1 AQPELAVGL
10 DGPHELVRHADGVVG
25 VLVLDAGDVLAAEVH
40 VEPGVPQRADLVL
53 LARLGL
59 DELLDVGVVDVQ
71 HDHLRGPAGRAARL
85 DRPGGRV
92 GAAHER
98 DGPAGGAAGR
108 EQFLA
113 GADAGEVEAGAGA
126 ALEDDALFLVPVQ
139 NGLHRVVHRQDEAGA
154 HLLRRLGA
162 HVEPDGRVE
171 AEELVDQRVLQLVL
185 EDLGVLVGGEIAL
198 LPAGLHV
205 HADHAVDELLQ
216 APFAL
221 RRADRSAEVLG
232 RDDVDGVQRPEVG
245 ELDAALL
252 EVDRAVAPV
261 GHDDVTTLPAH
272 LVVRMHAGGG
282 ENALDLQAF
291 AAPLA
296 APGSRAAHRLRH
308 DLPPLGPSRRA
319 LYRNNP
325 AAARGMPVRRRAY
338 VVVF

>member
-1 AQPELAVGL
+1 AAGVARGDAPGLGVGVPVVDRVVVLDAGVGALPRGLRHLPEQVLGPDGLHDLAGQPGAQPELAVGL

-139 NGLHRVVHRQDEAGA
+139 NG
-154 HLLRRLGA
+154 
-162 HVEPDGRVE
+162 
-171 AEELVDQRVLQLVL
+171 
-185 EDLGVLVGGEIAL
+185 
-198 LPAGLHV
+198 
-205 HADHAVDELLQ
+205 
-216 APFAL
+216 
-221 RRADRSAEVLG
+221 
-232 RDDVDGVQRPEVG
+232 
-245 ELDAALL
+245 
-252 EVDRAVAPV
+252 
-261 GHDDVTTLPAH
+261 
-272 LVVRMHAGGG
+272 
-282 ENALDLQAF
+282 
-291 AAPLA
+291 
-296 APGSRAAHRLRH
+296 
-308 DLPPLGPSRRA
+308 
-319 LYRNNP
+319 
-325 AAARGMPVRRRAY
+325 
-338 VVVF
+338 